1 MNAFRQRVIASN
13 LANVDTPGYKTRDI
27 DFRGAL
33 AEAGAGDGVEMVPV
47 ARKLPGLIERP
58 DGNNVSADR
67 EGLLLASTQLRF
79 SLSCAHCENEY
90 DSRCSGL
97 LPLQVLSN
105 ASSLVAV
112 FVTATRLKDLL
123 CVAVDCTVEKTIQQ
137 GMS

>member
-1 MNAFRQRVIASN
+1 MGLIDSPMLRVLTGSLDANAFRQRVIASN

-33 AEAGAGDGVEMVPV
+33 ALAVAVAGSEGGLTPV

-79 SLSCAHCENEY
+79 SLSAQLVKDEFHKI
-90 DSRCSGL
+90 
-97 LPLQVLSN
+97 LS
-105 ASSLVAV
+105 AIREGA
-112 FVTATRLKDLL
+112 
-123 CVAVDCTVEKTIQQ
+123 
-137 GMS
+137 